1 MTSRLRGWTMV
12 SLAAISVPAPA
23 YAVQYIS
30 AEDAMRSA
38 FPGAD
43 AFEPFRPAV
52 SAEQWRDIDRVAHA
66 PVASREPRAWLAR
79 SGERVIGRYYVD
91 EVLGKQLYIT
101 YAVAVDDRGQVLR
114 VDVLEYRETHGYE
127 VRNTRWLKQFVGATA
142 ASTLEPGVDV
152 KNISGATLSC
162 RHVTEGVHRLLLI
175 DRATLGS

>member
-1 MTSRLRGWTMV
+1 MTSPLRGWTML
-12 SLAAISVPAPA
+12 SLAVVSVPAPA
-23 YAVQYIS
+23 FAVQYVS
-30 AEDAMRSA
+30 AEEAMRSA

-43 AFEPFRPAV
+43 AFEPVRPAV
-52 SAEQWRDIDRVAHA
+52 SADQWREIDRAAHA

-79 SGERVIGRYYVD
+79 SGGRVIGRYYVD

-101 YAVAVDDRGQVLR
+101 YSVAVNDVGQVLR
-114 VDVLEYRETHGYE
+114 VDILEYRETHGYE

-142 ASTLEPGVDV
+142 SSTLEPGIEV